1 MTGLLRKI
9 GQKNGIRVQDANQQ
23 DEYAEQPLIEQTRS
37 GNSDSFTK
45 LVSMHSAQLDSI
57 SLKILQNH
65 ADAEDNVQNAL
76 LKAYENIGGFEGRSR
91 FSTWLFR
98 IAVNEALMRMR
109 QNEDKKLGKSSVSPS
124 RTSPEKRRSRKGT
137 SPLIPKRDAY

>member
-109 QNEDKKLGKSSVSPS
+109 QNEDKEIRQIVGKSFKNFP
-124 RTSPEKRRSRKGT
+124 RKT
-137 SPLIPKRDAY
+137 KK

>member
-23 DEYAEQPLIEQTRS
+23 DEYAEQLLIEQTRS
-37 GNSDSFTK
+37 GNSDSFAK
-45 LVSMHSAQLDSI
+45 LVSMHSAQPYSI

-65 ADAEDNVQNAL
+65 ADAQDNVQNAL
-76 LKAYENIGGFEGRSR
+76 LKAYENIGGFEGRTR

-109 QNEDKKLGKSSVSPS
+109 QNEDKEIRQIVGKSFKNFP
-124 RTSPEKRRSRKGT
+124 RKNEEVERV
-137 SPLIPKRDAY
+137 LHL

>member
-65 ADAEDNVQNAL
+65 ADAEDNAQNAL

-109 QNEDKKLGKSSVSPS
+109 QNEDKEIRQIVGKSFKNFP
-124 RTSPEKRRSRKGT
+124 RKT
-137 SPLIPKRDAY
+137 KK

>member
-65 ADAEDNVQNAL
+65 ADAEDNIQNAL

-109 QNEDKKLGKSSVSPS
+109 QNEDKEIRQIVGKSFKNFP
-124 RTSPEKRRSRKGT
+124 RKT
-137 SPLIPKRDAY
+137 KK

>member
-45 LVSMHSAQLDSI
+45 LVSMHSAQLYSI

-109 QNEDKKLGKSSVSPS
+109 QNEDKEIRQIVGKSFKNFP
-124 RTSPEKRRSRKGT
+124 RKT
-137 SPLIPKRDAY
+137 KK

>member
-1 MTGLLRKI
+1 MR
-9 GQKNGIRVQDANQQ
+9 
-23 DEYAEQPLIEQTRS
+23 
-37 GNSDSFTK
+37 
-45 LVSMHSAQLDSI
+45 SAQLYSI

-98 IAVNEALMRMR
+98 IAVNEALMRLARMKT
-109 QNEDKKLGKSSVSPS
+109 KKLGKSSVSPS

-137 SPLIPKRDAY
+137 SPLIPKRGAY

>member
-1 MTGLLRKI
+1 MK
-9 GQKNGIRVQDANQQ
+9 DANQQ
-23 DEYAEQPLIEQTRS
+23 DAYAEQLLIEQTRS
-37 GNSDSFTK
+37 GNSDSFAK
-45 LVSMHSAQLDSI
+45 LVSLHSPQLYSI
-57 SLKILQNH
+57 SLKILRNH

-76 LKAYENIGGFEGRSR
+76 LKACENIGGFEGRSR

>member
-45 LVSMHSAQLDSI
+45 LVSMHSAQLYSI

-65 ADAEDNVQNAL
+65 ADAEDNIQNAL

-109 QNEDKKLGKSSVSPS
+109 QNEDKEIRQIVGKSFKNFP
-124 RTSPEKRRSRKGT
+124 RKT
-137 SPLIPKRDAY
+137 KK